1 MTAKNDAYL
10 VEYYQA
16 GTNAYNHNT
25 RRKVLPIYHFEI
37 QNSAAWT
44 LESRQFDYQIIIE
57 VHSAA
62 QKLEKKLQ

>member
-1 MTAKNDAYL
+1 MH
-10 VEYYQA
+10 
-16 GTNAYNHNT
+16 NHNT

-37 QNSAAWT
+37 QNSAAWS

-62 QKLEKKLQ
+62 QKLEKKSAISF